1 MKHCQ
6 ERISLEPVRVVR
18 MLPVTPV
25 VIDGDMVQFV
35 ESQLLAVI
43 PEIGTLQA
51 AKLGRAC

>member
-6 ERISLEPVRVVR
+6 GRLSLEPVRVVR

-35 ESQLLAVI
+35 ELQVLAVI

-51 AKLGRAC
+51 AKLGRAS